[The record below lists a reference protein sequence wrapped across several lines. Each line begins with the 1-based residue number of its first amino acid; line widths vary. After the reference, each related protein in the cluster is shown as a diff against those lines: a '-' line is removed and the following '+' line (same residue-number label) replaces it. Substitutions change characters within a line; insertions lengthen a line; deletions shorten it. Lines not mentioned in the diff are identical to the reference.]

1 MGACG
6 QQSLAF
12 MEENT
17 GSFTFQPS
25 EETNKPNESRFH
37 SLDFGYP
44 GNWGM
49 TSSSRKKTA
58 APSASVML

>member
-1 MGACG
+1 MGAWG
-6 QQSLAF
+6 QQSIAI

-25 EETNKPNESRFH
+25 EETNKPNEFRFH
-37 SLDFGYP
+37 SMDFGCP

-49 TSSSRKKTA
+49 TSSSRKETA
-58 APSASVML
+58 ASVML